1 MIGWA
6 SSLLIYVA
14 DGNSSRQCILLFTP
28 VYAYFIKLNNDIHE
42 FNVHIYFVEWNSAKI
57 SYYEASVE
65 QKSISEY
72 QITQYIA
79 PILQ

>member
-42 FNVHIYFVEWNSAKI
+42 FNVHIYFVE
-57 SYYEASVE
+57 